1 MTATTGAREWF
12 SPVVAIALVLVSAF
26 SLLSFLV
33 LSAYAPELRS
43 TSDGGAHALS
53 TSAIGFA
60 GIVRLLGDDGI
71 PVVVDRGF
79 LSKERE
85 GGSLMVLTPEAFG
98 DSAQVA
104 AIDPAGPRL
113 IVLPKWAVAR
123 DPFARAWVRK
133 VDTLDDDLVVNSTL
147 KSLSPTTKISRA
159 KGTAPV
165 ALREAKAAPD
175 FQIPSRVAAIDS
187 LQTISGKDWLPLIL
201 DGHGKVILARLRG
214 TRTYV
219 LADPDLMNTHGLY
232 DLATARAAVG
242 ILLALRANDSALRF
256 DVTLNG
262 FGTSPSLLRAAF
274 EPPFLGATLCAIIA
288 AALMAFHAVARFGA
302 PLRAAPAFASGKQAL
317 VDNSAQLIKMLGRE
331 PRMTLR
337 YAYTTRN
344 MAARAVGAPKDLS
357 GSELNALLDRLT
369 RAGGPA
375 PALQELCDEAA
386 GAQSRSDMMDIAA
399 KLYRWRQG
407 LTHGR

>member
-1 MTATTGAREWF
+1 MTASTRAREWL
-12 SPVVAIALVLVSAF
+12 SPAVAISLVLVSAF

-33 LSAYAPELRS
+33 LSAYAPDLRS
-43 TSDGGAHALS
+43 SSDGGAHALS

-60 GIVRLLGDDGI
+60 GIVRLLGDDGV

-85 GGSLMVLTPEAFG
+85 GGSLMVLTPVAFG
-98 DSAQVA
+98 DPSQVA

-113 IVLPKWAVAR
+113 IVLPKWEAAR

-133 VDTLDDDLVVNSTL
+133 IDTLNAGLVVNSTL
-147 KSLSPTTKISRA
+147 KTLSATTKISRA
-159 KGTAPV
+159 EGTAPV
-165 ALREAKAAPD
+165 ALRTSPSEKRFSLPSYVAP
-175 FQIPSRVAAIDS
+175 IDS
-187 LQTISGKDWLPLIL
+187 LQTISGKDWLPIVV
-201 DGHGKVILARLRG
+201 DGRGKALLAQLRDS
-214 TRTYV
+214 RTYV
-219 LADPDLMNTHGLY
+219 LSDPDLMNTHGLY
-232 DLATARAAVG
+232 DLATARVAVG
-242 ILLALRANDSALRF
+242 ILQGLRTSDSALRF

-262 FGTSPSLLRAAF
+262 FGNSPSLLRQAF
-274 EPPFLGATLCAIIA
+274 EPPFLGATLCAIMA
-288 AALMAFHAVARFGA
+288 AALMAFHAVTRFGA
-302 PLRAAPAFASGKQAL
+302 PLRTEPAFAAGKQAL

-369 RAGGPA
+369 RAGGA
-375 PALQELCDEAA
+375 VPALQELCDEAA
-386 GAQSRSDMMDIAA
+386 RAESRSDMMDIAA
-399 KLYRWRQG
+399 KLYRWRRG

>member
-1 MTATTGAREWF
+1 MMAATGARGWF
-12 SPVVAIALVLVSAF
+12 NPVVAISLVLVSAF

-33 LSAYAPELRS
+33 LSAYAPGLRS

-60 GIVRLLGDDGI
+60 GIIRLLGDDGV

-85 GGSLMVLTPEAFG
+85 GGSLMVLTPAAFG
-98 DSAQVA
+98 DSEQVA

-113 IVLPKWAVAR
+113 VVLPKWNVAR

-133 VDTLDDDLVVNSTL
+133 VDTLNDDLVVNSAL
-147 KSLSPTTKISRA
+147 KSLSATTKLSRA
-159 KGTAPV
+159 EGTAPV
-165 ALREAKAAPD
+165 ALRISKGAR
-175 FQIPSRVAAIDS
+175 FRIPSRVAAVDS
-187 LQTISGKDWLPLIL
+187 LQTISGKDWLPLIV
-201 DGHGKVILARLRG
+201 DGHGKSVLVQLRG

-242 ILLALRANDSALRF
+242 ILQGLRANDSALRF

-262 FGTSPSLLRAAF
+262 FGTSPSLLRQAF

-302 PLRAAPAFASGKQAL
+302 PLRAASAFASGKRAL

-369 RAGGPA
+369 RAGGPT

-399 KLYRWRQG
+399 KLYRWRRG